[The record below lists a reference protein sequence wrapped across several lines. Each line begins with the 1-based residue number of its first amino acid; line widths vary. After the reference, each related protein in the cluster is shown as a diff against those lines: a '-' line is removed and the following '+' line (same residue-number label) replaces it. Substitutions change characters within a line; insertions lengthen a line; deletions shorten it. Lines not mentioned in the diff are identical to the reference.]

1 MQDDYLVASG
11 EFCRTIISWRV
22 ESFAGRLSSDGMQP
36 LVFFNVELV
45 NYRYLHKSLF
55 EKVEFTRYGVYTNP
69 TVIRYLYYTAANEVK
84 QLT

>member
-1 MQDDYLVASG
+1 MASGEFCRTIISWRVVSFAGRLSRGEWGVLQDDYLVATG

-45 NYRYLHKSLF
+45 NY
-55 EKVEFTRYGVYTNP
+55 
-69 TVIRYLYYTAANEVK
+69 
-84 QLT
+84 